1 MSKVKVLG
9 FWYSPFVA
17 RVKMALKMKGVEFE
31 YVEENIRAKSELLLE
46 SNPIHKK
53 VPVLIHDGKAI
64 VETMIILEYIDQTWE
79 GPPILPRD
87 PYHRAMAR
95 FWVNFI
101 DEKCLNTMLKACWRT
116 GEEQEKWKEEAILN
130 FQILE
135 NEIKGKKYFGGDEI
149 SVVDH
154 AANFIAYWF
163 PLISWGRMELVTE
176 DQFPNLWRWSS
187 HYCNHPFV
195 KDNLPPMD
203 VMIPKFK
210 PA

>member
-1 MSKVKVLG
+1 MWRVKVLG

-64 VETMIILEYIDQTWE
+64 AETMIILEYIDQTWE

-87 PYHRAMAR
+87 PYQRAMAR

-101 DEKCLNTMLKACWRT
+101 DEKVRLLNLLYF
-116 GEEQEKWKEEAILN
+116 LN
-130 FQILE
+130 FFAQLHI
-135 NEIKGKKYFGGDEI
+135 I
-149 SVVDH
+149 S
-154 AANFIAYWF
+154 
-163 PLISWGRMELVTE
+163 
-176 DQFPNLWRWSS
+176 
-187 HYCNHPFV
+187 
-195 KDNLPPMD
+195 
-203 VMIPKFK
+203 
-210 PA
+210 